1 MWKELPVDP
10 RYLVSEDGQIK
21 GLDGRLLK
29 QAKDTRGYLFVTLN
43 NNYQQYHLSM
53 HRAVAL
59 CYIPNPHNY
68 PQVNHKDEDKTN
80 NHYTNL
86 EWCDNRYNSHYSHSK
101 AVLMIDKDTNKVI
114 KRFEAV
120 RDVDEYFGAK
130 AHQSVSKCCLHRPR
144 YYSAYGYRW
153 EFEDE
158 LVEVKRGEL
167 LEHPL
172 TEDNQQPSLE
182 SKDSLKV
189 QRLTPETTNVEY
201 NGDTSTPHLID
212 CISNTGEDIV
222 RAY

>member
-1 MWKELPVDP
+1 MWKELPIDP
-10 RYLVSEDGQIK
+10 RYKVSEDGQIK
-21 GLDGRLLK
+21 GLDGRIMK
-29 QAKDTRGYLFVTLN
+29 QSKDTRGYLFVTLN
-43 NNYQQYHLSM
+43 NNYEQRHLSM

-68 PQVNHKDEDKTN
+68 PQVNHKDQDKTN
-80 NHYTNL
+80 NHVSNL
-86 EWCDNRYNSHYSHSK
+86 EWCDNKYNSHYSN
-101 AVLMIDKDTNKVI
+101 ARPVLMLDKNTGEVL

-120 RDVDEYFGAK
+120 RDVDEYFGIK
-130 AHQSVSKCCLHRPR
+130 AHQSVSKCCLHKPK
-144 YYSAYGYRW
+144 YYSAYGYKW

-201 NGDTSTPHLID
+201 NGDTSTHHPQ
-212 CISNTGEDIV
+212 C
-222 RAY
+222 